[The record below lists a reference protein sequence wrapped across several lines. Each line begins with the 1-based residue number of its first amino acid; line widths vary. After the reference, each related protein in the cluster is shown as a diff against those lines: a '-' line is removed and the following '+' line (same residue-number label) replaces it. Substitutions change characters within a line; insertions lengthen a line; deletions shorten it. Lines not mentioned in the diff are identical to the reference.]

1 MNLEEMVVV
10 TALFLL
16 VVFGF
21 SEVGFVVW
29 VVGREGPLVGFV
41 VWVVGREGPEVGSGE
56 LVVGS
61 GELVVGSGE
70 LVVGSSGAITGP

>member
-29 VVGREGPLVGFV
+29 VVGREGPLVG
-41 VWVVGREGPEVGSGE
+41 SGE

-70 LVVGSSGAITGP
+70 LVVGSSGPITGP